1 MLHHI
6 TSDQDQATPAAVRSL
21 LSEDQDTPKACLA
34 SQMCHITSRIWIF
47 LTNLHLSPGGNL
59 FEEQDGGL
67 ILPDFIVT
75 QKNNHRVIPILRL
88 KKETF
93 WAKCHSNTGAA
104 SFFSAQYDA
113 NKVSIQAFQ
122 EMEYR
127 KLFNNTS
134 TDFPTSVASC
144 NGFCHRYPFKLMFR
158 V

>member
-75 QKNNHRVIPILRL
+75 QKEILIFRKRKNHRVIPILRL

-93 WAKCHSNTGAA
+93 
-104 SFFSAQYDA
+104 
-113 NKVSIQAFQ
+113 
-122 EMEYR
+122 
-127 KLFNNTS
+127 
-134 TDFPTSVASC
+134 
-144 NGFCHRYPFKLMFR
+144 
-158 V
+158 